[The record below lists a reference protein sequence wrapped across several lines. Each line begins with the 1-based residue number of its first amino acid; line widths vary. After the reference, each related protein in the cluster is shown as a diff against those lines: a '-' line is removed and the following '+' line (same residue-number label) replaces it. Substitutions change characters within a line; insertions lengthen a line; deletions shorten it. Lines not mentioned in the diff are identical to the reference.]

1 MAATES
7 SLAYHEPSITTIAI
21 LSVFLLLLNT
31 INYTLDKIV
40 YCGLIGQVFLGIAW
54 GTPGAKWLSKEM
66 EHSVVQLG
74 YLGLILIVYEGG
86 LSTSFK
92 SLKANLLLSIGVAV
106 TGIAVPMGLS
116 FTLSSLIGAS
126 LLQAFAAG
134 AALCSTSL
142 GTTFTVLGTSGLT
155 TTRMGVVLTSAA
167 MMDDVVG
174 LIMVQVVSNLGGG
187 GSGDTF
193 NAVTV
198 VRPILVSLGFAI
210 VVPAAC
216 KLVVEPITLRLNARR
231 EKNPGSKLD
240 QLLRLRQTALVVH
253 TCWLF
258 GLIVGGAFAGTST
271 LLAAYIAGATINW
284 WDSEVPHLPS
294 RNKGKQKAI
303 RGECAAAPSDQKG
316 VDADTSRHPNS
327 ESSAAA
333 VPSSNSVETNVYNS
347 GIEIYEHHYSK
358 AVERVLKPFFFASI
372 GFSVPITRMF
382 SGPIAWRGLVYT
394 ILMMAGKLI
403 CGVWLLSFASP
414 LQAVQ
419 RIAKKVS
426 GAGRKQSKKLAPG
439 TQCAGTESDAAAN
452 KEEDRPQ
459 RQPQQEQE
467 RQHSLHEVHTEDM
480 RLNQI
485 EPRQAG
491 NTPKNASPKPEM
503 PVSVYPACIL
513 AFAMVARGEIGYLI
527 SALAES
533 TGIFSGGSDAPDQ
546 PSEMFLIVTWAITL
560 CTIIGPICVGLLVNR
575 VKRLE
580 SLSEKGPTGGRQNV
594 LGAWGV
600 E

>member
-1 MAATES
+1 MAATAS
-7 SLAYHEPSITTIAI
+7 SLAYHEPSIITIAI
-21 LSVFLLLLNT
+21 LSGFLLLLNT
-31 INYTLDKIV
+31 VNYGLDKLV

-54 GTPGAKWLSKEM
+54 GTPGAKWLSDEM
-66 EHSVVQLG
+66 EHSMVQLG

-106 TGIAVPMGLS
+106 TGIAIPMGLS
-116 FTLSSLIGAS
+116 FTLSSLIGATP
-126 LLQAFAAG
+126 LQAFAAG

-187 GSGDTF
+187 GGSDF

-198 VRPILVSLGFAI
+198 VRPVLVSLGFAT

-216 KLVVEPITLRLNARR
+216 KLIVGPITLRLNSKR
-231 EKNPGSKLD
+231 EKSSGSRID
-240 QLLRLRQTALVVH
+240 QLLCLRQTALVIH

-271 LLAAYIAGATINW
+271 LLAAYIAGATISW
-284 WDSEVPHLPS
+284 WDSEVPHLAT
-294 RNKGKQKAI
+294 RAKGKQKAPI
-303 RGECAAAPSDQKG
+303 AGYASAPADQKATIA
-316 VDADTSRHPNS
+316 DAPGQSSS
-327 ESSAAA
+327 ESPA
-333 VPSSNSVETNVYNS
+333 VAPPDSGNGGPDAYNS
-347 GIEIYEHHYSK
+347 GIKVYEHYYSK
-358 AVERVLKPFFFASI
+358 AVEHVLKPFFFASI

-382 SGPIAWRGLVYT
+382 SGPIVWRGIVYT
-394 ILMMAGKLI
+394 ILMMAGKLL

-426 GAGRKQSKKLAPG
+426 GVGGQQSKKLAPG
-439 TQCAGTESDAAAN
+439 TQCAGTASDSRASN
-452 KEEDRPQ
+452 NQTSPQ
-459 RQPQQEQE
+459 QQPQQEQE
-467 RQHSLHEVHTEDM
+467 QRQGAQEVQTEEVYLQPPDS
-480 RLNQI
+480 
-485 EPRQAG
+485 RQAG
-491 NTPKNASPKPEM
+491 KPPKNASPKPEM

-533 TGIFSGGSDAPDQ
+533 TGIFSGGSGAPDE

-560 CTIIGPICVGLLVNR
+560 CTIVGPVCVGLLVNR

-580 SLSEKGPTGGRQNV
+580 AHSGKGSNGSGRNV